1 MPYEITLD
9 DAARLVTI
17 TFSGTV
23 PYTELLDLKEVVWP
37 QYRGSCYGALADF
50 TNAKLQASA
59 PELRGLADAQRAFEV
74 LAICGA
80 PGSAEYGLGR
90 MFERY
95 SEKQRTVAVFS
106 SCSQALQWLRSRATT
121 ESVTSPED

>member
-1 MPYEITLD
+1 MRYEITLD

-23 PYTELLDLKEVVWP
+23 PYIELLDLKEVVWP

-50 TNAKLQASA
+50 TKAKLQASA
-59 PELRGLADAQRAFEV
+59 AELRGLADGQRAFEV

-90 MFERY
+90 MFETY
-95 SEKQRTVAVFS
+95 SAKRRTVGCVLDQPPVVAQRQVTRRD
-106 SCSQALQWLRSRATT
+106 CQLRMSL
-121 ESVTSPED
+121 